1 MNNEQDADR
10 TSSRRLKRRWDEED
24 AARDELETKAKELFL
39 EERAN
44 AIFAPIEECLTRLD
58 NVLRRFNA
66 SLEID
71 PTWEHFDEERLR
83 RRVKVKSTQSD
94 RQLSLDFNIHGVKI
108 FHRDKCYQFA
118 REIETLIR
126 VLIDEV
132 VHFLKREPDVK
143 M

>member
-94 RQLSLDFNIHGVKI
+94 QQLSLDFNIHGVRI
-108 FHRDKCYQFA
+108 FHRDKCYQFS

-126 VLIDEV
+126 VIVGEV
-132 VHFLKREPDVK
+132 EQFLKRPR
-143 M
+143 